1 MFSPEESIDLD
12 SFLAY
17 LNAKPAAY
25 LIDES
30 NIERSRLALDPQIWE
45 AIADDCMVIDVVDSP
60 DVFVVMPG
68 ENEALRYLMLKFRFV
83 RLP

>member
-1 MFSPEESIDLD
+1 MFSPEETNDLD

-25 LIDES
+25 LIDEFD
-30 NIERSRLALDPQIWE
+30 IERSRLACDPQIWQ
-45 AIADDCMVIDVVDSP
+45 AIADGCVVVDVVDSP

-68 ENEALRYLMLKFRFV
+68 DNEALRYLMLKFRFV